1 MKKII
6 LITLMVTGFVNAA
19 KYEITHIKRGGAV
32 NVRDVPFKNQSVVVD
47 KIAFNTTGISIKECT
62 ELEDGS
68 EWCYIHAPRGASHVE
83 GWVNSHFLKKMSK
96 RESFSK
102 AHITNFLYNFYKAD
116 EENYMDKLQVF
127 YAFPMQRYMRNK
139 NVSLMELRSKKIQ
152 FYKRWPKR
160 RYRLTHL
167 KILKR
172 KPTYIDVQT
181 TVRWRIEGH
190 DDYKKGKDIQK
201 LRLVPVENTFKVSA
215 LKTLKHIVF
224 PKPVEPEEA
233 IVAKKTVDSKKD
245 VVKKNPKLVSHEE
258 NHSETTK
265 EVTSAKLAELSH
277 KFYIKSGSF
286 FSEISPTYLQSI
298 HDNRFSYLIQKVR
311 QGDKVIRRV
320 FIGPFNSIEEAEK
333 ALVTVRAKINEF
345 AYIQRNVRFK

>member
-1 MKKII
+1 MKKIV

-68 EWCYIHAPRGASHVE
+68 EWCYIYAPRGASHVE

-96 RESFSK
+96 KEHFSK

-127 YAFPMQRYMRNK
+127 YAFPMQRYMRHRNL
-139 NVSLMELRSKKIQ
+139 SLMELRAKKIQ
-152 FYKRWPKR
+152 FYKRWSKR
-160 RYRLTHL
+160 HYRLTHL

-190 DDYKKGKDIQK
+190 NDYKKGKDIQK

-224 PKPVEPEEA
+224 PKPVEPQEA
-233 IVAKKTVDSKKD
+233 IVDNKKAIVDKNSTR
-245 VVKKNPKLVSHEE
+245 VVREANRSGTK
-258 NHSETTK
+258 K
-265 EVTSAKLAELSH
+265 EVTPDKLAALAH

-286 FSEISPTYLQSI
+286 FSEISPNYLQRI

-320 FIGPFNSIEEAEK
+320 FIGPFNSIEEAKE

-345 AYIQRNVRFK
+345 AYIQRNVRFR